1 MPNFI
6 QLPAD
11 LPWWAALAILVPVA
25 IYALLLLAMPFS
37 VFGLKSRLDQIEGQL
52 GDIREEL
59 QAIAARLPA
68 RGQAPPANLRA
79 AQTAPEH
86 MPEAARPVRA
96 EREAEPAP
104 RPRAEPRL
112 DWRR

>member
-11 LPWWAALAILVPVA
+11 LPWWAALAILVPAA

-52 GDIREEL
+52 GEIREEL
-59 QAIAARLPA
+59 QAIAARFP
-68 RGQAPPANLRA
+68 APPQASPMTYRA
-79 AQTAPEH
+79 ADKPL
-86 MPEAARPVRA
+86 EAVQEPMRPMRA
-96 EREAEPAP
+96 EKEAEPVP

>member
-1 MPNFI
+1 MSNFI
-6 QLPAD
+6 QLPVD
-11 LPWWAALAILVPVA
+11 LPWWAALAILVPAA

-52 GDIREEL
+52 GEMREEL
-59 QAIAARLPA
+59 QAIAARLPIRA
-68 RGQAPPANLRA
+68 QAAPPSARIAEA
-79 AQTAPEH
+79 AAEPVPE
-86 MPEAARPVRA
+86 PARPVRA
-96 EREAEPAP
+96 EREPEPAP